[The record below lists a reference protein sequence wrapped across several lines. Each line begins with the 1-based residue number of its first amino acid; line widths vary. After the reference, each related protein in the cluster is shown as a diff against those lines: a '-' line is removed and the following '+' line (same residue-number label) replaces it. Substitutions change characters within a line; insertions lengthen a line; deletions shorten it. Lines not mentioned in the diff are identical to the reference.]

1 MWRLF
6 GGPLLIN
13 KTSVYSLPN
22 IFVFMKNSFTLEK
35 NYRAN
40 IKKFLYYNQ
49 EKSKIFFDAMEE
61 AAKSNKIKTVR
72 PETLE
77 FIILYN
83 QLRGRAFT
91 GNAQLAEALG
101 YNSASSITEI
111 IKSRQNIDPEKLK
124 IFKEKY
130 KEFISVRKNTENA
143 TVIRGAEGI
152 PMYEVT
158 ATATGVEVYNDIN
171 DKEPVGHMNFP
182 GIEDCDFALP
192 VWGHSMYPYLENGCW
207 VALKVIHDKKI
218 LPGEVYYIEWGDY
231 RMYKRL
237 LAGDS
242 ADEVIAHSDNTTEM
256 VGTRLKYAP
265 FVIKIN
271 DIKKLC
277 LVKDIH
283 KKHNH

>member
-1 MWRLF
+1 MEEQA
-6 GGPLLIN
+6 
-13 KTSVYSLPN
+13 KS
-22 IFVFMKNSFTLEK
+22 
-35 NYRAN
+35 
-40 IKKFLYYNQ
+40 
-49 EKSKIFFDAMEE
+49 SKI
-61 AAKSNKIKTVR
+61 KRVR

-83 QLRGRAFT
+83 QLRGKAFT
-91 GNAQLAEALG
+91 GNAQLAEVLG
-101 YNSASSITEI
+101 FNNASSITEI
-111 IKSRQNIDPEKLK
+111 MKSRQNIDPDKLR

-130 KEFISVRKNTENA
+130 KDFLVAKKYPEYVSSIPMV
-143 TVIRGAEGI
+143 AEPGI
-152 PMYEVT
+152 PMFEVT
-158 ATATGVEVYNDIN
+158 VTASGVEVYNDIN
-171 DKEPVGHMNFP
+171 DTTPVGRMNFP

-237 LAGDS
+237 LAGDNEG
-242 ADEVIAHSDNTTEM
+242 EVIAHSDNVTELI
-256 VGTRLKYAP
+256 GDRLKYSP
-265 FVIKIN
+265 FVIKIE

>member
-1 MWRLF
+1 M
-6 GGPLLIN
+6 
-13 KTSVYSLPN
+13 
-22 IFVFMKNSFTLEK
+22 EDE
-35 NYRAN
+35 
-40 IKKFLYYNQ
+40 IKPG
-49 EKSKIFFDAMEE
+49 
-61 AAKSNKIKTVR
+61 KIKIVR

-83 QLRGRAFT
+83 QLKGKAFN

-101 YNSASSITEI
+101 FNSPSSITEI
-111 IKSRQNIDPEKLK
+111 IKSRQNIDTEKLR

-130 KEFISVRKNTENA
+130 KDYITCEKKQNISEQKPVSKHS
-143 TVIRGAEGI
+143 EGI
-152 PMYEVT
+152 PMYEIS
-158 ATATGVEVYNDIN
+158 ATASGVEVYNDIN
-171 DKEPVGHMNFP
+171 DSQPVGHMNFP

-207 VALKVIHDKKI
+207 VALKIIHDKKI

-237 LAGDS
+237 LAGDIP
-242 ADEVIAHSDNTTEM
+242 DEVIAHSDNTTEM
-256 VGTRLKYAP
+256 VGNRLKYAP
-265 FVIKIN
+265 FIIKVA

>member
-1 MWRLF
+1 MDA
-6 GGPLLIN
+6 
-13 KTSVYSLPN
+13 T
-22 IFVFMKNSFTLEK
+22 EK
-35 NYRAN
+35 SSK
-40 IKKFLYYNQ
+40 IKK
-49 EKSKIFFDAMEE
+49 I
-61 AAKSNKIKTVR
+61 R

-83 QLRGRAFT
+83 QLKGKAFS
-91 GNAQLAEALG
+91 GNIELAEVLG
-101 YNSASSITEI
+101 FNSASSITEI
-111 IKSRQNIDPEKLK
+111 TKSRQNIDPDKLQ
-124 IFKEKY
+124 IFKDKY
-130 KEFISVRKNTENA
+130 REFLFPVRNTESAVAGPSKN
-143 TVIRGAEGI
+143 VFVGI

-158 ATATGVEVYNDIN
+158 ATASGVEVYNDIN
-171 DKEPVGHMNFP
+171 DTSPVGHMNFP

-207 VALKVIHDKKI
+207 VALKIIHDMKI

-242 ADEVIAHSDNTTEM
+242 IDEVIAHSDNTTEM
-256 VGTRLKYAP
+256 IGNRLKYAP
-265 FVIKIN
+265 FIIKLA

>member
-1 MWRLF
+1 M
-6 GGPLLIN
+6 
-13 KTSVYSLPN
+13 TS
-22 IFVFMKNSFTLEK
+22 E
-35 NYRAN
+35 
-40 IKKFLYYNQ
+40 Q
-49 EKSKIFFDAMEE
+49 
-61 AAKSNKIKTVR
+61 AKPNKIKTIR

-83 QLRGRAFT
+83 QLRGKAFK
-91 GNAQLAEALG
+91 GNTELSSELG
-101 YNSASSITEI
+101 FNSASSITEI
-111 IKSRQNIDPEKLK
+111 IKSRQNIDPEKLR

-130 KEFISVRKNTENA
+130 KDFLSEKKNTENNN
-143 TVIRGAEGI
+143 IPQLYEPGI

-158 ATATGVEVYNDIN
+158 VTASGVEVYNDIN
-171 DKEPVGHMNFP
+171 DTKPVGRMNFP

-207 VALKVIHDKKI
+207 VALKVIHDRKI

-237 LAGDS
+237 LAGDNE
-242 ADEVIAHSDNTTEM
+242 DEVIAHSDNTTEM
-256 VGTRLKYAP
+256 VGNRLKYAP
-265 FVIKIN
+265 FVIKLSE
-271 DIKKLC
+271 IKKLC

>member
-1 MWRLF
+1 
-6 GGPLLIN
+6 
-13 KTSVYSLPN
+13 
-22 IFVFMKNSFTLEK
+22 
-35 NYRAN
+35 
-40 IKKFLYYNQ
+40 
-49 EKSKIFFDAMEE
+49 MEDE
-61 AAKSNKIKTVR
+61 VKPGKIKIVR

-83 QLRGRAFT
+83 QLKGKAFN

-101 YNSASSITEI
+101 FNSPSSITEI
-111 IKSRQNIDPEKLK
+111 IKSRQNIDTEKLR

-130 KEFISVRKNTENA
+130 KDYITGEKKQNISESKP
-143 TVIRGAEGI
+143 ISKHSEGI
-152 PMYEVT
+152 PMYEIS
-158 ATATGVEVYNDIN
+158 ATASGVEVYNDIN
-171 DKEPVGHMNFP
+171 DSQPVGHMNFP

-207 VALKVIHDKKI
+207 VALKIIHDKKI

-237 LAGDS
+237 LAGDIP
-242 ADEVIAHSDNTTEM
+242 DEVIAHSDNTTEM
-256 VGTRLKYAP
+256 VGNRLKYAP
-265 FVIKIN
+265 FIIKVA

>member
-1 MWRLF
+1 
-6 GGPLLIN
+6 
-13 KTSVYSLPN
+13 
-22 IFVFMKNSFTLEK
+22 
-35 NYRAN
+35 
-40 IKKFLYYNQ
+40 
-49 EKSKIFFDAMEE
+49 MESSE
-61 AAKSNKIKTVR
+61 KSNKIKTVR

-83 QLRGRAFT
+83 QLKGRAFT

-101 YNSASSITEI
+101 FNSASSITEI
-111 IKSRQNIDPEKLK
+111 IKSRQNIDPEKFR

-130 KEFISVRKNTENA
+130 KDFIEGKIYTETTA
-143 TVIRGAEGI
+143 LVSKVAEGI
-152 PMYEVT
+152 PMYEIT
-158 ATATGVEVYNDIN
+158 ATASGVEVYNDIN
-171 DKEPVGHMNFP
+171 DTQPVGRMNFP

-207 VALKVIHDKKI
+207 VALKIIHDKKI

-237 LAGDS
+237 LVSDNK
-242 ADEVIAHSDNTTEM
+242 DEVVAHSDNTTEM
-256 VGTRLKYAP
+256 IGNQLKYAP
-265 FVIKIN
+265 FVIKIA

>member
-1 MWRLF
+1 MD
-6 GGPLLIN
+6 
-13 KTSVYSLPN
+13 
-22 IFVFMKNSFTLEK
+22 
-35 NYRAN
+35 
-40 IKKFLYYNQ
+40 
-49 EKSKIFFDAMEE
+49 DAPK
-61 AAKSNKIKTVR
+61 ANKIKTIR

-83 QLRGRAFT
+83 QLKGKAFM
-91 GNAQLAEALG
+91 GNAHLSETLG
-101 YNSASSITEI
+101 FNSPSSITEI
-111 IKSRQNIDPEKLK
+111 IKSRQNIDPEKLR

-130 KEFISVRKNTENA
+130 AEFISGVKTDTIQEKNTEKR
-143 TVIRGAEGI
+143 TEEGI
-152 PMYEVT
+152 PMYEIS
-158 ATATGVEVYNDIN
+158 ATASGVEVYNDIN
-171 DKEPVGHMNFP
+171 DSMPVGRMNFP

-218 LPGEVYYIEWGDY
+218 LPGEVYYIEWGEY

-237 LAGDS
+237 LVGDS
-242 ADEVIAHSDNTTEM
+242 PEEVFAHSDNTTEM
-256 VGTRLKYAP
+256 IGNRLKYAP
-265 FVIKIN
+265 FPIKIA

>member
-1 MWRLF
+1 MDSP
-6 GGPLLIN
+6 GKP
-13 KTSVYSLPN
+13 
-22 IFVFMKNSFTLEK
+22 
-35 NYRAN
+35 
-40 IKKFLYYNQ
+40 
-49 EKSKIFFDAMEE
+49 
-61 AAKSNKIKTVR
+61 NKIKTVR

-83 QLRGRAFT
+83 QLKGKAFS
-91 GNAQLAEALG
+91 GNAQLAEVLG
-101 YNSASSITEI
+101 FNSTSSITEI
-111 IKSRQNIDPEKLK
+111 IKSRQNIDPDKFK

-130 KEFISVRKNTENA
+130 KEFIENNQSPVKSENILVSKLSV
-143 TVIRGAEGI
+143 GI
-152 PMYEVT
+152 PMFELP

-171 DKEPVGHMNFP
+171 DMHPVGHMNFP

-218 LPGEVYYIEWGDY
+218 LPGEVYYIEWGEY

-237 LAGDS
+237 LAGDNS
-242 ADEVIAHSDNTTEM
+242 DEVIAHSDNTTEM
-256 VGTRLKYAP
+256 VGTRPKYAP
-265 FVIKIN
+265 FVVKID

>member
-1 MWRLF
+1 MEF
-6 GGPLLIN
+6 P
-13 KTSVYSLPN
+13 
-22 IFVFMKNSFTLEK
+22 EK
-35 NYRAN
+35 V
-40 IKKFLYYNQ
+40 
-49 EKSKIFFDAMEE
+49 
-61 AAKSNKIKTVR
+61 NKIKTVR

-83 QLRGRAFT
+83 QLKGKAFT
-91 GNAQLAEALG
+91 GNAQLAEILG
-101 YNSASSITEI
+101 FNSASSITEI
-111 IKSRQNIDPEKLK
+111 IKSRQNIDPEKFK

-130 KEFISVRKNTENA
+130 KAFLDDKNYTETTA
-143 TVIRGAEGI
+143 GSKVADGI
-152 PMYEVT
+152 PMYEIT
-158 ATATGVEVYNDIN
+158 ATASGVEVYNDIN
-171 DKEPVGHMNFP
+171 DTQSVGRMNFP

-218 LPGEVYYIEWGDY
+218 LPGEVYYIEWGEY

-237 LAGDS
+237 LAGDNK
-242 ADEVIAHSDNTTEM
+242 DEVIAHSDNTTEM
-256 VGTRLKYAP
+256 VGNHLKYAP
-265 FVIKIN
+265 FVIKIA

>member
-1 MWRLF
+1 MDT
-6 GGPLLIN
+6 PD
-13 KTSVYSLPN
+13 KP
-22 IFVFMKNSFTLEK
+22 
-35 NYRAN
+35 
-40 IKKFLYYNQ
+40 
-49 EKSKIFFDAMEE
+49 
-61 AAKSNKIKTVR
+61 NKIKTVR

-83 QLRGRAFT
+83 QLRGKAFT
-91 GNAQLAEALG
+91 GNIQLAEVLG
-101 YNSASSITEI
+101 FNSPASITEI

-124 IFKEKY
+124 KFKEEY
-130 KEFISVRKNTENA
+130 KEFLSPFKKQELAATNT
-143 TVIRGAEGI
+143 TGSTFIGI
-152 PMYEVT
+152 PMFEVV
-158 ATATGVEVYNDIN
+158 ATASGVEVYNDIN
-171 DKEPVGHMNFP
+171 DANPVGHMNFP

-207 VALKVIHDKKI
+207 VALKIIRDMKI

-242 ADEVIAHSDNTTEM
+242 PDEVIAHSDNVTEM
-256 VGTRLKYAP
+256 IGNRLKYAP
-265 FVIKIN
+265 FTIRLE

>member
-1 MWRLF
+1 M
-6 GGPLLIN
+6 
-13 KTSVYSLPN
+13 
-22 IFVFMKNSFTLEK
+22 EDE
-35 NYRAN
+35 
-40 IKKFLYYNQ
+40 IKP
-49 EKSKIFFDAMEE
+49 
-61 AAKSNKIKTVR
+61 NKIKIVR

-83 QLRGRAFT
+83 QLKGKAFN

-101 YNSASSITEI
+101 FNSPSSITEI
-111 IKSRQNIDPEKLK
+111 IKSRQNIDPEKLR

-130 KEFISVRKNTENA
+130 KDYITGDKKQNFSESKPVSKHS
-143 TVIRGAEGI
+143 EGI
-152 PMYEVT
+152 PMYEIS
-158 ATATGVEVYNDIN
+158 ATASGVEVYNDIN
-171 DKEPVGHMNFP
+171 DSQPVGHMNFP

-207 VALKVIHDKKI
+207 VALKIIHDKKI

-242 ADEVIAHSDNTTEM
+242 PDEVIAHSDNTTEM
-256 VGTRLKYAP
+256 VGNRLKYAP
-265 FVIKIN
+265 FIIKVA

>member
-1 MWRLF
+1 M
-6 GGPLLIN
+6 
-13 KTSVYSLPN
+13 
-22 IFVFMKNSFTLEK
+22 ED
-35 NYRAN
+35 A
-40 IKKFLYYNQ
+40 
-49 EKSKIFFDAMEE
+49 SKP
-61 AAKSNKIKTVR
+61 NKIKIVR

-83 QLRGRAFT
+83 QLKGKAFN

-101 YNSASSITEI
+101 FNSPSSITEI
-111 IKSRQNIDPEKLK
+111 IKSRQNIDPEKLR

-130 KEFISVRKNTENA
+130 RYYISGEIKQNFSESKPVSKHS
-143 TVIRGAEGI
+143 EGI
-152 PMYEVT
+152 PMYEIS
-158 ATATGVEVYNDIN
+158 ATASGVEVYNDIN
-171 DKEPVGHMNFP
+171 DSQPVGHMNFP

-207 VALKVIHDKKI
+207 VALKIIHDKKI

-242 ADEVIAHSDNTTEM
+242 PDEVIAHSDNTTEM
-256 VGTRLKYAP
+256 VGNRLKYAP
-265 FVIKIN
+265 FIIKVA

>member
-1 MWRLF
+1 
-6 GGPLLIN
+6 
-13 KTSVYSLPN
+13 
-22 IFVFMKNSFTLEK
+22 
-35 NYRAN
+35 
-40 IKKFLYYNQ
+40 
-49 EKSKIFFDAMEE
+49 MEDE
-61 AAKSNKIKTVR
+61 VKPGKIKIVR

-83 QLRGRAFT
+83 QLKGKAFN

-101 YNSASSITEI
+101 FNSPSSITEI
-111 IKSRQNIDPEKLK
+111 IKSRQNIDTEKLR

-130 KEFISVRKNTENA
+130 KDYITGEKKQNISEAKPVSRHS
-143 TVIRGAEGI
+143 EGI
-152 PMYEVT
+152 PMYEIS
-158 ATATGVEVYNDIN
+158 ATASGVEVYNDIN
-171 DKEPVGHMNFP
+171 DSQPVGHMNFP

-207 VALKVIHDKKI
+207 VALKIIHDKKI

-237 LAGDS
+237 LAGDIP
-242 ADEVIAHSDNTTEM
+242 DEVIAHSDNTTEM
-256 VGTRLKYAP
+256 VGNRLKYAP
-265 FVIKIN
+265 FIIKVA

>member
-1 MWRLF
+1 MDA
-6 GGPLLIN
+6 PD
-13 KTSVYSLPN
+13 KSS
-22 IFVFMKNSFTLEK
+22 K
-35 NYRAN
+35 
-40 IKKFLYYNQ
+40 IKK
-49 EKSKIFFDAMEE
+49 I
-61 AAKSNKIKTVR
+61 R

-83 QLRGRAFT
+83 QLKGKAFS
-91 GNAQLAEALG
+91 GNIELAEVLG
-101 YNSASSITEI
+101 FNSPSSITEI
-111 IKSRQNIDPEKLK
+111 TKSRQNIDPDKLK
-124 IFKEKY
+124 IFKDKY
-130 KEFISVRKNTENA
+130 REYLSPSKNTEN
-143 TVIRGAEGI
+143 TVVAPAKNVFIGI

-158 ATATGVEVYNDIN
+158 ATASGVEVYNDIN
-171 DKEPVGHMNFP
+171 DTNPVGHMNFP

-207 VALKVIHDKKI
+207 VALKTIHDMKI

-242 ADEVIAHSDNTTEM
+242 PDEVIAHSDNTTEM
-256 VGTRLKYAP
+256 VGNRLKYAP
-265 FVIKIN
+265 FVIRLE

>member
-1 MWRLF
+1 MDQQAK
-6 GGPLLIN
+6 PN
-13 KTSVYSLPN
+13 KV
-22 IFVFMKNSFTLEK
+22 
-35 NYRAN
+35 
-40 IKKFLYYNQ
+40 
-49 EKSKIFFDAMEE
+49 
-61 AAKSNKIKTVR
+61 KTIR

-83 QLRGRAFT
+83 QLRGKAFS
-91 GNAQLAEALG
+91 GNAQLAEVLG
-101 YNSASSITEI
+101 FNSASSITEI
-111 IKSRQNIDPEKLK
+111 IKSRQNIDPEKFR

-130 KEFISVRKNTENA
+130 RDFLDDARKPMGNTGQA
-143 TVIRGAEGI
+143 SQIFEGI
-152 PMYEVT
+152 PMYEVI
-158 ATATGVEVYNDIN
+158 ATASGVVVYNDIN
-171 DKEPVGHMNFP
+171 YTKPIGRMNFP

-237 LAGDS
+237 LAGDTEE
-242 ADEVIAHSDNTTEM
+242 EVIAHSDNTTEM
-256 VGTRLKYAP
+256 VGNRLKYAP
-265 FVIKIN
+265 FVIKK
-271 DIKKLC
+271 DEIKKLC

>member
-1 MWRLF
+1 
-6 GGPLLIN
+6 
-13 KTSVYSLPN
+13 
-22 IFVFMKNSFTLEK
+22 
-35 NYRAN
+35 
-40 IKKFLYYNQ
+40 
-49 EKSKIFFDAMEE
+49 ME
-61 AAKSNKIKTVR
+61 ASSNPGKIKTIR

-83 QLRGRAFT
+83 QLKGKAFT

-101 YNSASSITEI
+101 FNSTSSITEI
-111 IKSRQNIDPEKLK
+111 IKSRQNIDPEKFRVFKQLYSDFIDKPRLK
-124 IFKEKY
+124 SYDE
-130 KEFISVRKNTENA
+130 EPVISKV
-143 TVIRGAEGI
+143 AEGI
-152 PMYEVT
+152 PMYEIT
-158 ATATGVEVYNDIN
+158 ATASGVEVYNDIN
-171 DKEPVGHMNFP
+171 DTQAVGRMNFP

-237 LAGDS
+237 LAGDNP
-242 ADEVIAHSDNTTEM
+242 DEVIAHSDNTTEM
-256 VGTRLKYAP
+256 VGPRLKYAP
-265 FVIKIN
+265 FVIKIA

>member
-1 MWRLF
+1 M
-6 GGPLLIN
+6 
-13 KTSVYSLPN
+13 
-22 IFVFMKNSFTLEK
+22 EDE
-35 NYRAN
+35 
-40 IKKFLYYNQ
+40 IKP
-49 EKSKIFFDAMEE
+49 
-61 AAKSNKIKTVR
+61 NKIKIVR

-83 QLRGRAFT
+83 QLKGKAFN

-101 YNSASSITEI
+101 FNSPSSITEI
-111 IKSRQNIDPEKLK
+111 IKSRQNIDPEKLR

-130 KEFISVRKNTENA
+130 KDYIAGDKKQNFSESKPVSKHS
-143 TVIRGAEGI
+143 EGI
-152 PMYEVT
+152 PMYEIS
-158 ATATGVEVYNDIN
+158 ATASGVEVYNDIN
-171 DKEPVGHMNFP
+171 DSQPVGHMNFP

-207 VALKVIHDKKI
+207 VALKIIHDKKI

-242 ADEVIAHSDNTTEM
+242 PDEVIAHSDNTTEM
-256 VGTRLKYAP
+256 VGNRLKYAP
-265 FVIKIN
+265 FIIKVA